1 MSFPSLRLLTAFLIA
16 VTGLFN
22 VAGSKKKPAVTVR
35 FHAETAKENGAP
47 FTLHI
52 QRADGNGD
60 IWVSQIPTVTEED
73 MESFLPFQAAD
84 GTFGAYFK
92 LDSHGKLML
101 ETLSME
107 AQGKIIAVIVNGRHV
122 IDLLI
127 DRPIRDGLAVIPRGL
142 TVQEVELLHKK
153 LKITGEKGQKK

>member
-1 MSFPSLRLLTAFLIA
+1 MSSLSSRVLVVFLVA
-16 VTGLFN
+16 LAGFFN

-35 FHAETAKENGAP
+35 FHVETSKENGAP

-52 QRADGNGD
+52 PRADGQGD
-60 IWVSQIPTVTEED
+60 LWVSQIPAISEED
-73 MESFLPFQAAD
+73 MESFLPFQASD

-92 LDSHGKLML
+92 LDPHGKLMI

-107 AQGKIIAVIVNGRHV
+107 ARGKVLAIIVNGRHV

-127 DRPIRDGLAVIPRGL
+127 DRPIRDGLAVIPSGL
-142 TVQEVELLHKK
+142 TTQEVDLLHKK
-153 LKITGEKGQKK
+153 LKITGEKTGKK